1 MPKRIPSKMPTV
13 EGEGAIAEGF
23 RLSFDKINEILEYLE
38 SVQPA
43 PSADSLTDQTVTGV
57 TRRPKKRIVAGE
69 GEDDGAAR
77 WA

>member
-13 EGEGAIAEGF
+13 EGEGSIADGF
-23 RLSFDKINEILEYLE
+23 RMSFDKINEILEYLE

-43 PSADSLTDQTVTGV
+43 QSADSLTDQTVVGV
-57 TRRPKKRIVAGE
+57 TRRPKGRRTTAADE
-69 GEDDGAAR
+69 GEDPR